1 MNEGHESTS
10 RPTRRRFLQ
19 GIAAGGVVAAFSGR
33 PRRATAALAPPATL
47 QGNDFELAI
56 GEAAANF
63 TGRSSVATVVNGTLP
78 APLLHWREGDTVTL
92 RVRNELDADTSI
104 HWHGILLP
112 FDMDGVPG
120 VSFHGIAPGETFT
133 YRFAV
138 RQSGTYWYHAHS
150 GFQEQQGLYGP
161 LIIQPRGA
169 EPFSYDR
176 EHVILLSDWTDR
188 DPLDLYRLL
197 KRQPGYFN
205 YNDRTLGDFV
215 RDSKA
220 DGFKATLRERLEWG
234 RMRMKPS
241 DLADV
246 GGHGYTYLMNG
257 VTPAGN
263 WTGLFAPGER
273 VRLRFINGSAMS
285 IFDVRIPGLD
295 MTVVAADGQYVQPVT
310 VEEFRI
316 SAAET
321 LDVLVEPS
329 AEEAYTV
336 FAQSMDRAGFAR
348 GTLAVRDGAD
358 AAVPAL
364 DAVAYLSM
372 ADMGHGGHA
381 AASTAAPAP
390 MDHSA
395 HAAAPEDHAGH
406 AEDAGHGAHSA
417 PAAPAAPAAAA
428 DEHAAHAPAQ
438 TASDHAAHVAPSA
451 PVAEADPGA
460 HAASSAASGEHA
472 QHAASGS
479 PQTHPAS
486 ETGNPGVDMQAAAPS
501 PRLDDP
507 GVGLRNNGRR
517 VLTYA
522 DLRSAFPDPDGRAP
536 ERTIELHLTGHMER
550 FVWSFD
556 GIPFSGSE
564 PIELGLGERVRI
576 VLVNDTMM
584 EHPIHLH
591 GMWSDLENEAGD
603 FQVRKHTISMPPGTR
618 RSFRVTADAPGPWAF
633 HCHLLYHM
641 EAGMFRVVQVSS
653 RAEAAHEHD
662 AHAR

>member
-1 MNEGHESTS
+1 MNDRNQTNS
-10 RPTRRRFLQ
+10 RHGPTRRRFLQ
-19 GIAAGGVVAAFSGR
+19 GIAAGGVVAAVGGAAR
-33 PRRATAALAPPATL
+33 AATAPLTPPSTL
-47 QGNDFELAI
+47 RGDDFDLVVSH
-56 GEAAANF
+56 AAANF
-63 TGRSSVATVVNGTLP
+63 TGRASAATVVNGSLP
-78 APLLHWREGDTVTL
+78 APLLRWREGDTVTL
-92 RVRNELDADTSI
+92 RVRNELDVETSI
-104 HWHGILLP
+104 HWHGVLLP

-133 YRFAV
+133 YRFDV

-161 LIIQPRGA
+161 LIIEPRAA

-220 DGFKATLRERLEWG
+220 EGFKATLRERLEWG

-257 VTPAGN
+257 AAPAGN
-263 WTGLFAPGER
+263 WTGLFARGER

-285 IFDVRIPGLD
+285 IFDVRIPGLE
-295 MTVVAADGQYVQPVT
+295 MTAVAADGQNVEPVT
-310 VEEFRI
+310 VEEFRL

-321 LDVLVEPS
+321 LDVVVEPT
-329 AEEAYTV
+329 EDAYTV

-348 GTLAVRDGAD
+348 GTLAVRDGAQ
-358 AAVPAL
+358 APVPEL
-364 DAVAYLSM
+364 DAVAFLSM
-372 ADMGHGGHA
+372 ADMGHGGHQ
-381 AASTAAPAP
+381 SGEAPV
-390 MDHSA
+390 
-395 HAAAPEDHAGH
+395 APEDHAAH
-406 AEDAGHGAHSA
+406 ADHGAQAAPVEQPADHAAHAAA
-417 PAAPAAPAAAA
+417 PAAPAAPAAG
-428 DEHAAHAPAQ
+428 D
-438 TASDHAAHVAPSA
+438 
-451 PVAEADPGA
+451 
-460 HAASSAASGEHA
+460 EHA
-472 QHAASGS
+472 QHGTSAA

-486 ETGNPGVDMQAAAPS
+486 ESRNRAVDMQAAAPS
-501 PRLDDP
+501 ARLDDA

-522 DLRSAFPDPDGRAP
+522 DLKSAFADPDGRAP

-550 FVWSFD
+550 FAWSFD
-556 GIPFSGSE
+556 GIPFSGAE
-564 PIELGLGERVRI
+564 PIELHDGERIRI

-591 GMWSDLENEAGD
+591 GMWSDLESEAGE
-603 FQVRKHTISMPPGTR
+603 FQVRKHTISMPPGTK

-641 EAGMFRVVQVSS
+641 EAGMFRVVRVSS
-653 RAEAAHEHD
+653 REQSAHEHE
-662 AHAR
+662 AHAQ

>member
-1 MNEGHESTS
+1 M
-10 RPTRRRFLQ
+10 
-19 GIAAGGVVAAFSGR
+19 
-33 PRRATAALAPPATL
+33 APPSTL
-47 QGNDFELAI
+47 AGNELELVI

-63 TGRSSVATVVNGTLP
+63 TGRASLATVVNGSLP
-78 APLLHWREGDTVTL
+78 APSLHWREGDTVTL
-92 RVRNELDADTSI
+92 HVRNALDADTSI

-120 VSFHGIAPGETFT
+120 VSFHGIPPGEAFT
-133 YRFAV
+133 YRFDV

-161 LIIQPRGA
+161 LIIQPRDP

-215 RDSKA
+215 RDSKRE
-220 DGFKATLRERLEWG
+220 GFKSTLRERLEWG

-263 WTGLFAPGER
+263 WTGLFAQGER

-285 IFDVRIPGLD
+285 IFDVRIPGLE
-295 MTVVAADGQYVQPVT
+295 MTVVAADGQYVEPVA
-310 VEEFRI
+310 VEEFRL

-321 LDVLVEPS
+321 LDVLVEPR

-348 GTLAVRDGAD
+348 GTLAVRDGAQ
-358 AAVPAL
+358 AAVPEL

-372 ADMGHGGHA
+372 ADMGHAVHSVPA
-381 AASTAAPAP
+381 ADPAT
-390 MDHSA
+390 
-395 HAAAPEDHAGH
+395 DHAGH
-406 AEDAGHGAHSA
+406 AA
-417 PAAPAAPAAAA
+417 PAASPATV
-428 DEHAAHAPAQ
+428 EH
-438 TASDHAAHVAPSA
+438 
-451 PVAEADPGA
+451 A
-460 HAASSAASGEHA
+460 HAAGAT
-472 QHAASGS
+472 
-479 PQTHPAS
+479 PPTHPPS
-486 ETGNPGVDMQAAAPS
+486 ESGNPGVDMQAAAPS

-507 GVGLRNNGRR
+507 GVGLRDNGRR
-517 VLTYA
+517 VLTYV
-522 DLRSAFPDPDGRAP
+522 DLKSAFPDPDGRAP

-556 GIPFSGSE
+556 GIPFSGSK
-564 PIELGLGERVRI
+564 PLELRYGERVRI

-591 GMWSDLENEAGD
+591 GMWSDLENEAGE
-603 FQVRKHTISMPPGTR
+603 FQVRKHTISMPPGTK

-641 EAGMFRVVQVSS
+641 EAGMFRVVRV
-653 RAEAAHEHD
+653 ADHEEATHGHG
-662 AHAR
+662 AHASS

>member
-1 MNEGHESTS
+1 MNDRNETNSRH

-19 GIAAGGVVAAFSGR
+19 GIAAGGVLAAVGGGAR
-33 PRRATAALAPPATL
+33 GATAALAPPLML
-47 QGNDFELAI
+47 QGNEFELVI

-63 TGRSSVATVVNGTLP
+63 TGRTSVATVVNGSVP
-78 APLLHWREGDTVTL
+78 APLLRWREGDTVAL
-92 RVRNELDADTSI
+92 RVRNELDEETSL

-120 VSFHGIAPGETFT
+120 VSFHGIPPGETFT
-133 YRFAV
+133 YRFDI

-150 GFQEQQGLYGP
+150 GFQEQRGLYGP
-161 LIIQPRGA
+161 LIIEPRAA
-169 EPFSYDR
+169 EPFTYDR

-197 KRQPGYFN
+197 KRHPGYFN
-205 YNDRTLGDFV
+205 YNDRTLGRFV
-215 RDSKA
+215 RDSKR
-220 DGFKATLRERLEWG
+220 DGFKSTLRERLEWG

-257 VTPAGN
+257 VAPAGN
-263 WTGLFAPGER
+263 WTGVFARGER

-285 IFDVRIPGLD
+285 IFDVRIPGLE
-295 MTVVAADGQYVQPVT
+295 MQVVAADGQYVQPVT
-310 VEEFRI
+310 VEEFRL

-321 LDVLVEPS
+321 LDVLVEP

-336 FAQSMDRAGFAR
+336 FAQSMDRAGYAR
-348 GTLAVRDGAD
+348 GTLAARDGAE
-358 AAVPAL
+358 APVPEL
-364 DAVAYLSM
+364 DAVAFLSM
-372 ADMGHGGHA
+372 ADMGHGGHE
-381 AASTAAPAP
+381 
-390 MDHSA
+390 SA
-395 HAAAPEDHAGH
+395 T
-406 AEDAGHGAHSA
+406 SA
-417 PAAPAAPAAAA
+417 PAQE
-428 DEHAAHAPAQ
+428 DHAAHAPAAVDHSEHGAP
-438 TASDHAAHVAPSA
+438 ASATDAAAEHAGHAAA
-451 PVAEADPGA
+451 PVAAAEHAG
-460 HAASSAASGEHA
+460 HAAAPVAADEHAVHSAA
-472 QHAASGS
+472 AA

-486 ETGNPGVDMQAAAPS
+486 ESRNPAVDMQAAAPS

-517 VLTYA
+517 VLTYG
-522 DLRSAFPDPDGRAP
+522 DLKSAFPDPDGRPP

-550 FVWSFD
+550 FAWSFD
-556 GIPFSGSE
+556 GVPFSGAE
-564 PIELGLGERVRI
+564 PIELNDGERVRI

-591 GMWSDLENEAGD
+591 GMWSDLENEAGE
-603 FQVRKHTISMPPGTR
+603 FQVRKHTISMPPGTK

-641 EAGMFRVVQVSS
+641 EAGMFRVVRVSK
-653 RAEAAHEHD
+653 RAEAAHEH
-662 AHAR
+662 AHAH

>member
-1 MNEGHESTS
+1 MKDLTEIDWRRP

-19 GIAAGGVVAAFSGR
+19 GIAAGGVLATVGVR
-33 PRRATAALAPPATL
+33 PATAALAPPSTL
-47 QGNDFELAI
+47 RGDEFELVV

-63 TGRSSVATVVNGTLP
+63 TGRDSVATVVNGSLP
-78 APLLHWREGDTVTL
+78 APLLRWREGDTVTL

-120 VSFHGIAPGETFT
+120 VSFHGIRPGETFT
-133 YRFAV
+133 YRFDV

-161 LIIQPRGA
+161 LIIEPRAA

-176 EHVILLSDWTDR
+176 EHVVLLSDWTDR

-205 YNDRTLGDFV
+205 YNDRTLGKFV
-215 RDSKA
+215 RDSKRE
-220 DGFKATLRERLEWG
+220 GFKATLRERLEWG

-246 GGHGYTYLMNG
+246 GGSGYTFLMNG

-263 WTGLFAPGER
+263 WTGLFSRGER

-285 IFDVRIPGLD
+285 IFDVRIPGLA
-295 MTVVAADGQYVQPVT
+295 MTVVAADGQPVQPVT
-310 VEEFRI
+310 VEEFRL

-321 LDVLVEPS
+321 LDVLVEPQA
-329 AEEAYTV
+329 AESYTI

-348 GTLAVRDGAD
+348 GTLALRDGAT
-358 AAVPAL
+358 APVPEL
-364 DAVAYLSM
+364 DALAYLSM
-372 ADMGHGGHA
+372 ADMGH
-381 AASTAAPAP
+381 
-390 MDHSA
+390 
-395 HAAAPEDHAGH
+395 
-406 AEDAGHGAHSA
+406 AGHG
-417 PAAPAAPAAAA
+417 AAPAAAA
-428 DEHAAHAPAQ
+428 EHAEHGAVAPEAPSAEHAGHAMPAAPSAAEHADHGAPA
-438 TASDHAAHVAPSA
+438 APAPAAEHADHAAPAASA
-451 PVAEADPGA
+451 P
-460 HAASSAASGEHA
+460 ASEHA
-472 QHAASGS
+472 QHAASAA
-479 PQTHPAS
+479 PQAHPAS
-486 ETGNPGVDMQAAAPS
+486 ESGNPAVDMQAAAPA

-522 DLRSAFPDPDGRAP
+522 DLKSAFPDPDGRAP

-550 FVWSFD
+550 FLWSFD
-556 GIPFSGSE
+556 GIPFSGAE
-564 PIELGLGERVRI
+564 PLKLRYGERVRI

-591 GMWSDLENEAGD
+591 GMWSDLENEAGE
-603 FQVRKHTISMPPGTR
+603 FQVRKHTISMPAGTK

-633 HCHLLYHM
+633 HCHLLFHM
-641 EAGMFRVVQVSS
+641 EAGMFRIVQVSN
-653 RAEAAHEHD
+653 AEEGAHEHG
-662 AHAR
+662 AHVHS

>member
-1 MNEGHESTS
+1 MNDRSEINLG
-10 RPTRRRFLQ
+10 RPPTRRRFLQ
-19 GIAAGGVVAAFSGR
+19 GVAAGGVLAAFGGGA
-33 PRRATAALAPPATL
+33 RRATAALAPPSTL
-47 QGNDFELAI
+47 AGAELDLVI

-63 TGRSSVATVVNGTLP
+63 TGRASLATVVNGSLP

-92 RVRNELDADTSI
+92 HVRNALDVDTSI

-120 VSFHGIAPGETFT
+120 VSFHGIPPGEAFT
-133 YRFAV
+133 YRFDV

-161 LIIQPRGA
+161 LIIQPRDS

-215 RDSKA
+215 RDSKRE
-220 DGFKATLRERLEWG
+220 GFKSTLRERLEWG

-263 WTGLFAPGER
+263 WTGLFAQGER

-285 IFDVRIPGLD
+285 IFDVRIPGLE
-295 MTVVAADGQYVQPVT
+295 MTVVAADGQYVEPVA

-321 LDVLVEPS
+321 LDVLVEPR
-329 AEEAYTV
+329 AEQAYTV

-348 GTLAVRDGAD
+348 GTLAVRDGAQ
-358 AAVPAL
+358 AAVPEL
-364 DAVAYLSM
+364 DPAAYLSM
-372 ADMGHGGHA
+372 ADMGHAAHSEPAADPAAEHAGHTAPAANAAPAATDEHAHA
-381 AASTAAPAP
+381 ADAPAP
-390 MDHSA
+390 M
-395 HAAAPEDHAGH
+395 
-406 AEDAGHGAHSA
+406 
-417 PAAPAAPAAAA
+417 
-428 DEHAAHAPAQ
+428 
-438 TASDHAAHVAPSA
+438 
-451 PVAEADPGA
+451 
-460 HAASSAASGEHA
+460 
-472 QHAASGS
+472 
-479 PQTHPAS
+479 HPAS
-486 ETGNPGVDMQAAAPS
+486 ESGNPGVDMQAAAPS

-507 GVGLRNNGRR
+507 GVGLRDNGRR

-522 DLRSAFPDPDGRAP
+522 DLKSAFPDPDGRAP

-564 PIELGLGERVRI
+564 PLELRYGERVRI

-591 GMWSDLENEAGD
+591 GMWSDLENEAGE
-603 FQVRKHTISMPPGTR
+603 FQVRKHTISMPPGTK

-641 EAGMFRVVQVSS
+641 EAGMFRVVRVAN
-653 RAEAAHEHD
+653 REEAAHGHD
-662 AHAR
+662 AHASS

>member
-1 MNEGHESTS
+1 MNDRDASNRGA
-10 RPTRRRFLQ
+10 TRRRFLH
-19 GIAAGGVVAAFSGR
+19 GIAGGGVLAAFGGG
-33 PRRATAALAPPATL
+33 PRRATAALAPPSTL
-47 QGNDFELAI
+47 RGTDFELVI

-63 TGRSSVATVVNGTLP
+63 TGRSSLATVVNGTLP
-78 APLLHWREGDTVTL
+78 APLLHWREGDAVTL

-120 VSFHGIAPGETFT
+120 VSFHGIPPGESFT
-133 YRFAV
+133 YRFDV
-138 RQSGTYWYHAHS
+138 RQGGTYWYHAHS

-161 LIIQPRGA
+161 LIIAPRDA

-215 RDSKA
+215 RDSKSE
-220 DGFKATLRERLEWG
+220 GFKATLRERLEWG

-263 WTGLFAPGER
+263 WTGLFARGDR

-285 IFDVRIPGLD
+285 IFDVRIPGLE

-316 SAAET
+316 AAAET
-321 LDVLVEPS
+321 LDVLVEP
-329 AEEAYTV
+329 ATDEAYTV
-336 FAQSMDRAGFAR
+336 FAQSLDRAGFAR
-348 GTLAVRDGAD
+348 GTLALRDGAQ
-358 AAVPAL
+358 AAVPEL
-364 DAVAYLSM
+364 DAVHYLSM
-372 ADMGHGGHA
+372 ADMGHAEHA
-381 AASTAAPAP
+381 AASPAPAAPV
-390 MDHSA
+390 DHSA
-395 HAAAPEDHAGH
+395 HGAA
-406 AEDAGHGAHSA
+406 SA
-417 PAAPAAPAAAA
+417 PVAGAAT
-428 DEHAAHAPAQ
+428 DHAAHATPPP
-438 TASDHAAHVAPSA
+438 SVA
-451 PVAEADPGA
+451 
-460 HAASSAASGEHA
+460 GEHS
-472 QHAASGS
+472 QHAAAAA

-486 ETGNPGVDMQAAAPS
+486 EARNPAVDMQAAAPT

-522 DLRSAFPDPDGRAP
+522 DLKSAFPDPDGRP
-536 ERTIELHLTGHMER
+536 PDRTIELHLTGHMER
-550 FVWSFD
+550 FMWSFD
-556 GIPFSGSE
+556 GIPFSGAE
-564 PIELGLGERVRI
+564 PLELRFGERVRI

-591 GMWSDLENEAGD
+591 GMWSDLENEAGE

-641 EAGMFRVVQVSS
+641 EAGMFRIVSVS
-653 RAEAAHEHD
+653 NRQEAGGHEHG
-662 AHAR
+662 AHAQQ

>member
-1 MNEGHESTS
+1 M
-10 RPTRRRFLQ
+10 Q
-19 GIAAGGVVAAFSGR
+19 GVAAGGVLAALGAP
-33 PRRATAALAPPATL
+33 PRRATAALAPMSTL
-47 QGNDFELAI
+47 QGTELELTIA
-56 GEAAANF
+56 EAEANF
-63 TGRSSVATVVNGTLP
+63 TGRTSLATVVNGTLP
-78 APLLHWREGDTVTL
+78 APVLHWREGDTVTV
-92 RVRNELDADTSI
+92 RVRNELEADTSI
-104 HWHGILLP
+104 HWHGIVLP

-120 VSFHGIAPGETFT
+120 VSFHGIPPGETFT
-133 YRFAV
+133 YRFDV

-150 GFQEQQGLYGP
+150 GFQEQLGLYGP
-161 LIIQPRGA
+161 LIIRPRGA

-215 RDSKA
+215 RDSKRA
-220 DGFKATLRERLEWG
+220 GFKATLRERLEWG

-263 WTGLFAPGER
+263 WTGLFMPGER

-285 IFDVRIPGLD
+285 IFDVRIPGLE
-295 MTVVAADGQYVQPVT
+295 MTVVAADGQYVEPVR
-310 VEEFRI
+310 VDEFRI

-321 LDVLVEPS
+321 LDVLVDPGG
-329 AEEAYTV
+329 AEAYTV

-348 GTLAVRDGAD
+348 GTLALRDGAA

-364 DAVAYLSM
+364 DPVAYLSM
-372 ADMGHGGHA
+372 ADMGHGEHA
-381 AASTAAPAP
+381 AAAAAPHAEHAAAGAPHAEHAAPAP
-390 MDHSA
+390 
-395 HAAAPEDHAGH
+395 AA
-406 AEDAGHGAHSA
+406 GA
-417 PAAPAAPAAAA
+417 
-428 DEHAAHAPAQ
+428 
-438 TASDHAAHVAPSA
+438 
-451 PVAEADPGA
+451 
-460 HAASSAASGEHA
+460 HA
-472 QHAASGS
+472 QHAASEE

-486 ETGNPGVDMQAAAPS
+486 ELRNPGVDMQATAPTA
-501 PRLDDP
+501 RLDDP

-517 VLTYA
+517 ALTYA

-556 GIPFSGSE
+556 GIPFSGAE
-564 PIELGLGERVRI
+564 PLELGFGERVRI
-576 VLVNDTMM
+576 MLVNDTMM

-591 GMWSDLENEAGD
+591 GMWSDLENDAGE
-603 FQVRKHTISMPPGTR
+603 FQVRKHTISMPPGTK

-641 EAGMFRVVQVSS
+641 EAGMFRVVRVANSENAS
-653 RAEAAHEHD
+653 HEH
-662 AHAR
+662 AGHAAS

>member
-1 MNEGHESTS
+1 MKDRTETNPLS
-10 RPTRRRFLQ
+10 RQTRRRFLQ
-19 GIAAGGVVAAFSGR
+19 GIAAGGVIAVLAGGT
-33 PRRATAALAPPATL
+33 RRATAALVPSSIL
-47 QGNDFELAI
+47 HGNEFELVI

-63 TGRSSVATVVNGTLP
+63 TGRESRATVVNGSLP
-78 APLLHWREGDTVTL
+78 APLLRWREGDTVTL
-92 RVRNELDADTSI
+92 RVRNALDVDTSI

-120 VSFHGIAPGETFT
+120 VSFHGIPPGETFA
-133 YRFAV
+133 YRFEV

-161 LIIQPRGA
+161 LIIEPRGS

-176 EHVILLSDWTDR
+176 DHVILLSDWTDR

-197 KRQPGYFN
+197 KRQPGYFK

-215 RDSKA
+215 RDSKRE
-220 DGFKATLRERLEWG
+220 GFKTTLRERLEWG

-257 VTPAGN
+257 VTPASN
-263 WTGLFAPGER
+263 WTGTFVPGER

-285 IFDVRIPGLD
+285 IFDVRIPGLE
-295 MTVVAADGQYVQPVT
+295 MTVVAADGQCVQPVA
-310 VEEFRI
+310 VEEFRL

-321 LDVLVEPS
+321 LDVLVEP
-329 AEEAYTV
+329 ADEEAYTI

-348 GTLAVRDGAD
+348 GTLAVRAGAEGV
-358 AAVPAL
+358 VPAL

-372 ADMGHGGHA
+372 ADMGHGGEHDAPSAPTQDVA
-381 AASTAAPAP
+381 A
-390 MDHSA
+390 
-395 HAAAPEDHAGH
+395 EHAGH
-406 AEDAGHGAHSA
+406 G
-417 PAAPAAPAAAA
+417 APAAPAAAA
-428 DEHAAHAPAQ
+428 D
-438 TASDHAAHVAPSA
+438 DHSLHT
-451 PVAEADPGA
+451 
-460 HAASSAASGEHA
+460 SSAA
-472 QHAASGS
+472 
-479 PQTHPAS
+479 PQSHPAS
-486 ETGNPGVDMQAAAPS
+486 EAGNPGVDMQAAAPS

-522 DLRSAFPDPDGRAP
+522 DLKSAFPDPDGRSP

-564 PIELGLGERVRI
+564 PLELRYGERVRI

-591 GMWSDLENEAGD
+591 GMWSDLENDVGE
-603 FQVRKHTISMPPGTR
+603 FQVRKHTISMPPGTK

-633 HCHLLYHM
+633 HCHLLFHM
-641 EAGMFRVVQVSS
+641 EAGMFRVVHVAK
-653 RAEAAHEHD
+653 REEANHEHG
-662 AHAR
+662 AHTSS

>member
-1 MNEGHESTS
+1 MNDPNQIDSRR

-19 GIAAGGVVAAFSGR
+19 GIAAGGVLAAVGGGAR
-33 PRRATAALAPPATL
+33 GATAALAPPGTL
-47 QGNDFELAI
+47 QGNEFELVI
-56 GEAAANF
+56 GEAAANL
-63 TGRSSVATVVNGTLP
+63 TGRASVATVVNGSLP
-78 APLLHWREGDTVTL
+78 APLLRWREGDTVAL
-92 RVRNELDADTSI
+92 SVRNELDEETSI

-120 VSFHGIAPGETFT
+120 VSFHGIPPGETFT
-133 YRFAV
+133 YRFDV

-161 LIIQPRGA
+161 LIIEPRA
-169 EPFSYDR
+169 REPFSYDR

-215 RDSKA
+215 RDSKR
-220 DGFKATLRERLEWG
+220 DGFKGTLRERLEWG

-257 VTPAGN
+257 LAPAGN
-263 WTGLFAPGER
+263 WTGVFERGER

-285 IFDVRIPGLD
+285 IFDVRIPGLE
-295 MTVVAADGQYVQPVT
+295 MQVVAADGQNVQPVS
-310 VEEFRI
+310 VEEFRL

-321 LDVLVEPS
+321 LDVLVEP
-329 AEEAYTV
+329 ADEAYTV

-348 GTLAVRDGAD
+348 GTLAVRAGAE
-358 AAVPAL
+358 AAVPEL
-364 DAVAYLSM
+364 DPVAYLSM
-372 ADMGHGGHA
+372 ADMGHAGHEG
-381 AASTAAPAP
+381 S
-390 MDHSA
+390 
-395 HAAAPEDHAGH
+395 HAAAPEDHSAH
-406 AEDAGHGAHSA
+406 A
-417 PAAPAAPAAAA
+417 PA
-428 DEHAAHAPAQ
+428 DEHAGHGGAPAVGE
-438 TASDHAAHVAPSA
+438 HA
-451 PVAEADPGA
+451 
-460 HAASSAASGEHA
+460 EHA
-472 QHAASGS
+472 QHAASAT
-479 PQTHPAS
+479 PLTHPVS
-486 ETGNPGVDMQAAAPS
+486 ESRNPGVDMQAVAPS
-501 PRLDDP
+501 PRLGDP

-522 DLRSAFPDPDGRAP
+522 DLTSAFPDPDGRTP

-550 FVWSFD
+550 FAWSFD
-556 GIPFSGSE
+556 GIPFSGAE
-564 PIELGLGERVRI
+564 PIELRDGERVRI

-591 GMWSDLENEAGD
+591 GMWSDLENEAGE
-603 FQVRKHTISMPPGTR
+603 FQVRKHTISMPPGTK

-641 EAGMFRVVQVSS
+641 EAGMFRVVRVSKHT
-653 RAEAAHEHD
+653 EATHEHD
-662 AHAR
+662 AHAH

>member
-1 MNEGHESTS
+1 MNDRSEISLGKW
-10 RPTRRRFLQ
+10 PTRRRFLQ
-19 GIAAGGVVAAFSGR
+19 GIAAGGALAAFGGGA
-33 PRRATAALAPPATL
+33 RRATAALAPPSTL
-47 QGNDFELAI
+47 AGNELELII
-56 GEAAANF
+56 GETEANF
-63 TGRSSVATVVNGTLP
+63 TGRASLATVVNGSLP

-92 RVRNELDADTSI
+92 HVRNALEVDTSI

-120 VSFHGIAPGETFT
+120 VSFHGIPPGEAFT
-133 YRFAV
+133 YRFDV

-161 LIIQPRGA
+161 LIIQPREP

-215 RDSKA
+215 RDSNRA
-220 DGFKATLRERLEWG
+220 GFKSTLRERLEWG

-263 WTGLFAPGER
+263 WTGLFAQGER

-285 IFDVRIPGLD
+285 IFDVRIPGLE
-295 MTVVAADGQYVQPVT
+295 MTVVAADGQPVEPVG
-310 VEEFRI
+310 VEEFRL

-321 LDVLVEPS
+321 LDVLVEPRG
-329 AEEAYTV
+329 EEAYTV

-348 GTLAVRDGAD
+348 GTLAVRDGAQ
-358 AAVPAL
+358 AAVPEL

-372 ADMGHGGHA
+372 ADMGHA
-381 AASTAAPAP
+381 AHSEPAADPA
-390 MDHSA
+390 A
-395 HAAAPEDHAGH
+395 EHAGH
-406 AEDAGHGAHSA
+406 AVPAAS
-417 PAAPAAPAAAA
+417 AAPAATVEHEHTAVAAL
-428 DEHAAHAPAQ
+428 P
-438 TASDHAAHVAPSA
+438 
-451 PVAEADPGA
+451 
-460 HAASSAASGEHA
+460 
-472 QHAASGS
+472 
-479 PQTHPAS
+479 THPAS
-486 ETGNPGVDMQAAAPS
+486 ESGNPGVDMQATAPAA
-501 PRLDDP
+501 RLDDP
-507 GVGLRNNGRR
+507 GVGLRDNGRR

-522 DLRSAFPDPDGRAP
+522 DLKSAFPDPDGRAP
-536 ERTIELHLTGHMER
+536 ERTIELHLTGHMDR

-564 PIELGLGERVRI
+564 PLELRYGERVRI

-591 GMWSDLENEAGD
+591 GMWSDLENEAGE
-603 FQVRKHTISMPPGTR
+603 FQVRKHTISMPPGTK

-641 EAGMFRVVQVSS
+641 EAGMFRVVRV
-653 RAEAAHEHD
+653 ANGEEAAHGHGT
-662 AHAR
+662 HASS

>member
-1 MNEGHESTS
+1 MNDPNQIDSRQ
-10 RPTRRRFLQ
+10 RPTRRRFLE
-19 GIAAGGVVAAFSGR
+19 GIAAGGVLAAVGGGAR
-33 PRRATAALAPPATL
+33 GATAALAPPGTL
-47 QGNDFELAI
+47 QGNEFELVI
-56 GEAAANF
+56 GEAAANL
-63 TGRSSVATVVNGTLP
+63 TGRASVATVVNGSLP
-78 APLLHWREGDTVTL
+78 APLLRWREGDTVAL
-92 RVRNELDADTSI
+92 RVRNELDEETSI

-120 VSFHGIAPGETFT
+120 VSFHGIPPGETFT
-133 YRFAV
+133 YRFDV

-150 GFQEQQGLYGP
+150 GFQEQRGLYGP
-161 LIIQPRGA
+161 LIIEPRAA

-197 KRQPGYFN
+197 KRHSGYFN

-215 RDSKA
+215 RDSKR
-220 DGFKATLRERLEWG
+220 DGFKSTLRERLEWG

-257 VTPAGN
+257 LAPAGN
-263 WTGLFAPGER
+263 WTGVFARGER

-285 IFDVRIPGLD
+285 IFDVRIPGLE
-295 MTVVAADGQYVQPVT
+295 MQVVAADGQPVRPVR
-310 VEEFRI
+310 VEEFRL

-321 LDVLVEPS
+321 LDVLVEP

-336 FAQSMDRAGFAR
+336 FAQSMDRAGYAR
-348 GTLAVRDGAD
+348 GTLAMREGAQ
-358 AAVPAL
+358 ATVPDL
-364 DAVAYLSM
+364 DAVAFLSM
-372 ADMGHGGHA
+372 ADMGHAGHE
-381 AASTAAPAP
+381 SAPP
-390 MDHSA
+390 G
-395 HAAAPEDHAGH
+395 PVQEDHAGH
-406 AEDAGHGAHSA
+406 AAVPVAAAGHAGHA
-417 PAAPAAPAAAA
+417 AAPVAA
-428 DEHAAHAPAQ
+428 DEHAL
-438 TASDHAAHVAPSA
+438 HAA
-451 PVAEADPGA
+451 
-460 HAASSAASGEHA
+460 AAA
-472 QHAASGS
+472 

-486 ETGNPGVDMQAAAPS
+486 ESRNPAVDMQAAAPS

-507 GVGLRNNGRR
+507 GVGLRDNGRR

-522 DLRSAFPDPDGRAP
+522 DLRSAFPDPDGRPP

-550 FVWSFD
+550 FAWSFD

-564 PIELGLGERVRI
+564 PIELNDGERVRI

-591 GMWSDLENEAGD
+591 GMWSDLENEAGE
-603 FQVRKHTISMPPGTR
+603 FQVRKHTISMPPGTK

-641 EAGMFRVVQVSS
+641 EAGMFRVVRVSK
-653 RAEAAHEHD
+653 RAAATHD
-662 AHAR
+662 AHAH

>member
-1 MNEGHESTS
+1 
-10 RPTRRRFLQ
+10 
-19 GIAAGGVVAAFSGR
+19 
-33 PRRATAALAPPATL
+33 
-47 QGNDFELAI
+47 
-56 GEAAANF
+56 
-63 TGRSSVATVVNGTLP
+63 
-78 APLLHWREGDTVTL
+78 
-92 RVRNELDADTSI
+92 
-104 HWHGILLP
+104 
-112 FDMDGVPG
+112 
-120 VSFHGIAPGETFT
+120 
-133 YRFAV
+133 
-138 RQSGTYWYHAHS
+138 
-150 GFQEQQGLYGP
+150 
-161 LIIQPRGA
+161 LIIEPRGR

-220 DGFKATLRERLEWG
+220 EGFKATLRERLEWG

-295 MTVVAADGQYVQPVT
+295 MTVVAADGQYVEPAA

-329 AEEAYTV
+329 GSEAYTV

-348 GTLAVRDGAD
+348 GTLAVREGAE
-358 AAVPAL
+358 AAVPEL

-372 ADMGHGGHA
+372 ADMGHGV
-381 AASTAAPAP
+381 
-390 MDHSA
+390 
-395 HAAAPEDHAGH
+395 
-406 AEDAGHGAHSA
+406 
-417 PAAPAAPAAAA
+417 
-428 DEHAAHAPAQ
+428 HAAHGAPA
-438 TASDHAAHVAPSA
+438 TS
-451 PVAEADPGA
+451 
-460 HAASSAASGEHA
+460 ASSEHA
-472 QHAASGS
+472 QHATSG
-479 PQTHPAS
+479 PAQTHPAS
-486 ETGNPGVDMQAAAPS
+486 EAGNPGVDMHAAAPS

-507 GVGLRNNGRR
+507 GVGLRDNGRR

-522 DLRSAFPDPDGRAP
+522 DLKSAFADPDGRAP
-536 ERTIELHLTGHMER
+536 ERTVELHLTGHMER

-564 PIELGLGERVRI
+564 PIELRLGERVRI

-591 GMWSDLENEAGD
+591 GMWSDLENEAGE
-603 FQVRKHTISMPPGTR
+603 FQVRKHTISMPPGTK

-633 HCHLLYHM
+633 HCHLLFHM
-641 EAGMFRVVQVSS
+641 EAGMFRVVRVANDGGA
-653 RAEAAHEHD
+653 RHEH
-662 AHAR
+662 A

>member
-1 MNEGHESTS
+1 MIS
-10 RPTRRRFLQ
+10 RQRATRRRFLQ
-19 GIAAGGVVAAFSGR
+19 GMAAGGVVAAVGGGPR
-33 PRRATAALAPPATL
+33 PATAALAPASAL
-47 QGNDFELAI
+47 EGNELDLTI
-56 GEAAANF
+56 GEARANF
-63 TGRSSVATVVNGTLP
+63 TGRASLATVVNGTLP

-92 RVRNELDADTSI
+92 RVRNELDTDTSI

-120 VSFHGIAPGETFT
+120 VSFHGIPPGETFT
-133 YRFAV
+133 YRFDV

-161 LIIQPRGA
+161 LVIRPRDA
-169 EPFSYDR
+169 EPFSFDR

-215 RDSKA
+215 RDSKRE
-220 DGFKATLRERLEWG
+220 GFKATLRERLEWG

-257 VTPAGN
+257 ITPAGN

-285 IFDVRIPGLD
+285 IFDVRIPGLE
-295 MTVVAADGQYVQPVT
+295 MTVVAADGQHVQPVS

-321 LDVLVEPS
+321 LDVLVEPRS
-329 AEEAYTV
+329 DEAYTV

-348 GTLAVRDGAD
+348 GTLAVRDGAR
-358 AAVPAL
+358 AAVPEL
-364 DAVAYLSM
+364 DPVVYLSM
-372 ADMGHGGHA
+372 ADMGHGDHA
-381 AASTAAPAP
+381 A
-390 MDHSA
+390 
-395 HAAAPEDHAGH
+395 
-406 AEDAGHGAHSA
+406 
-417 PAAPAAPAAAA
+417 AAPAAAA
-428 DEHAAHAPAQ
+428 PAAAAAHSAHAPEPEDHAAHAPPA
-438 TASDHAAHVAPSA
+438 AVADHGGHAAPAV
-451 PVAEADPGA
+451 
-460 HAASSAASGEHA
+460 SAAAGEHA
-472 QHAASGS
+472 QHAMSEA

-486 ETGNPGVDMQAAAPS
+486 ETGNPGVDMQASMPS

-522 DLRSAFPDPDGRAP
+522 DLKSAFPDPDGRVP
-536 ERTIELHLTGHMER
+536 DRTIELHLTGHMDR

-564 PIELGLGERVRI
+564 PIELGFGERVRI

-591 GMWSDLENEAGD
+591 GMWSDLENEAGE
-603 FQVRKHTISMPPGTR
+603 FQVRKHTISMPPGTK

-641 EAGMFRVVQVSS
+641 EAGMFRVVRVANREEVS
-653 RAEAAHEHD
+653 HEHN
-662 AHAR
+662 AHAPS